1 MAVRNQQ
8 IWPYGWYANSLN
20 NAKRAPSVQSDWAA
34 GIQPSSV
41 DAKFTGSPFS
51 VLLTFSKSPP
61 NGIVPEQVE
70 ERGTRDLGRSPVH
83 ARSVALVLTSKLVE
97 FRRSFM

>member
-41 DAKFTGSPFS
+41 DAKFTGSPFLS
-51 VLLTFSKSPP
+51 CL
-61 NGIVPEQVE
+61 
-70 ERGTRDLGRSPVH
+70 RS
-83 ARSVALVLTSKLVE
+83 RKALQTGSFQNKW
-97 FRRSFM
+97 RREALRIWEDRRFMHEVWHWF